1 MLRSYC
7 VLLDAFN
14 LWLCGAVSVSY
25 QCMIIQDYICL
36 KVARMRDD
44 LLVGTKMMDVVKEI

>member
-1 MLRSYC
+1 MVMWDRVCFLSMHDNSRLHMS
-7 VLLDAFN
+7 
-14 LWLCGAVSVSY
+14 
-25 QCMIIQDYICL
+25 